1 MDKDMKKTVVVGI
14 DFSKKTLDVSC
25 FKVGSSTN
33 SYYQQF
39 INSEKGCLE
48 LISWVKK
55 YFNDTSQWL
64 ICGEYTGIYSMTA
77 AVVFND
83 QALSFWLENPN
94 QIRLSSGV
102 CRQKSDKVDS
112 MQIALYASRFMDR
125 VKLYQPQS
133 QALLRVREL
142 VRFKDRLT
150 KVRTQLL
157 VSASE
162 LKQVRKDWQEAD
174 YIYDTSKEMINQ
186 INANITEVE
195 KKMIE
200 LLKTDQ
206 ELKRMYDLINSVVGV
221 GMQTAVYLMVHT
233 CGFEAFESPRQLA
246 CYCGIVPFSKRSG
259 TSLKGRP
266 HVSHIA
272 NKKLKSLLHMCALN
286 AVKYDPQL
294 KLYYQRK
301 TEEGKHKMNV
311 LNNVRNKLIHRI
323 YAVITS
329 GQEYNKD
336 YYLRNI
342 DIAA

>member
-1 MDKDMKKTVVVGI
+1 MKKTVVIGI

-25 FKVGSSTN
+25 FKIGNSKD

-39 INSEKGCLE
+39 TNSENGCLE
-48 LISWVKK
+48 MINWVRSH
-55 YFNDTSQWL
+55 FADTQEWL

-77 AVVFND
+77 AMVFND
-83 QALSFWLENPN
+83 YGLSFWLENPN

-102 CRQKSDKVDS
+102 TRQKSDRVDS

-125 VKLYQPQS
+125 VRLYRPTNTV
-133 QALLRVREL
+133 LLKIREL

-150 KVRTQLL
+150 KVKTQLS
-157 VSASE
+157 VAANE
-162 LKQVRKDWQEAD
+162 LKAVRKTWEETD
-174 YIYDTSKEMINQ
+174 YINNTSKEIVSQ
-186 INANITEVE
+186 IEIKIVNTE
-195 KKMIE
+195 KKMLM
-200 LLKTDQ
+200 LLKTDPD
-206 ELKRMYDLINSVVGV
+206 LKRMYKLINSVVGV
-221 GMQTAVYLMVHT
+221 GMQTAIYLLVYT
-233 CGFEAFESPRQLA
+233 WGFNAFESPRQLA

-286 AVKYDPQL
+286 AVRFDPQL
-294 KLYYQRK
+294 KQYYQRK
-301 TEEGKHKMNV
+301 VEEGKHKMNV

-323 YAVITS
+323 YAVITT
-329 GQEYNKD
+329 GQEYDKN

-342 DIAA
+342 NVAA